1 MTATRVGTLRIG
13 PLPIVRV
20 FDISGLRGAYDLR
33 GAYET
38 YPSAEEATPHA
49 PSHGRLAHWP
59 NPSS

>member
-20 FDISGLRGAYDLR
+20 FDISGLRGAY
-33 GAYET
+33 EM